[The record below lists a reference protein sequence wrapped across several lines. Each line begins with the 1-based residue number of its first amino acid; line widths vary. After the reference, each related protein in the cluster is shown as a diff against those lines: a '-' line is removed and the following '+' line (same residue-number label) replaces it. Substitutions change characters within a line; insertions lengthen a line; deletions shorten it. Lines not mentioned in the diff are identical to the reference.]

1 MQANKIDFTV
11 VEVQTEDQSVDKKQ
25 LGTYIYYNDQ
35 ELDHIVADETDHRIV
50 LELPSEDAIIRM
62 TLMKLSDQTRIGSI
76 SFKASTLNDNSG
88 DEIKEVWVTLFDHED
103 DDEYDGDLTEDD
115 LEVPRIKV
123 SLINGDLPEPSES
136 SNVKTITTITK
147 TVTQVPDTHEIMET
161 REYSIES
168 LKAELQSQLNELI
181 ESLRNTQV
189 DLDAENNSRIDVLAN
204 LENVHAE
211 LKGEDA
217 QDQEFTNI
225 LTKLKQETIDN
236 LNSNREEL
244 ESRKKNLLD
253 TIQELEDLAKQVQ
266 ADKEAAEAE
275 NARLKGM
282 IDSIDDQKDH
292 KMPEEALKLI
302 KDNEELKGNSE
313 KMTQDLLGFINQRN
327 EIVNAH
333 SNLVKEF
340 EKMINTY
347 HDDLRKAAQTE
358 KSLASEKAALQKE
371 LEFADLESDFM
382 KRRIEGGELDS
393 KSLSDA
399 LERLTNEYK
408 EADQEYI
415 RYTDQLRSN
424 LKNQKLTLD
433 DLVKKLDDI
442 EGEIADNEMHKSW
455 LVNDTNCIQ
464 GQIKKIEDIE
474 YEKNF
479 TEASGK
485 LNDFENQRRA
495 NQDALEKAYLNLQT
509 KIDVF
514 SDDLAGKQK
523 QRDEQADKINKALKD
538 LQDAT
543 SNINDLLKEIED
555 LQNKLFTDENRD
567 QVQKNAAIELES
579 LGNKLKTAK
588 DLREKAKGDLQ
599 DAINGL
605 DDKHRQLEEQKSK
618 LDSLTDEVNKLQG
631 VVDDRNKTICDL
643 ENDVRAA
650 DEELDR
656 LNNDDELERLQAY
669 LDDLDNKIHDTEVQI
684 GNRPPPKQEN
694 IYKAI
699 KGDLVDEM
707 LAKYI
712 QDCPVP
718 VKRLGGGFYLFG
730 TKKIYAKIMNGK
742 LVIRVGGGYMV
753 IEKFI
758 ETYADQ
764 ELTKIN
770 AILEREGL
778 TSVDEIDLEEYCLK
792 GNKTKY
798 GNTRGEASP
807 TSQPNLNS
815 SFRGNSSMKKSIN
828 GTTKTQKTV
837 KVSQIVSSKTTL

>member
-399 LERLTNEYK
+399 LDRLTNEYK

-442 EGEIADNEMHKSW
+442 EGEIADNEMHKS
-455 LVNDTNCIQ
+455 
-464 GQIKKIEDIE
+464 
-474 YEKNF
+474 
-479 TEASGK
+479 
-485 LNDFENQRRA
+485 
-495 NQDALEKAYLNLQT
+495 
-509 KIDVF
+509 
-514 SDDLAGKQK
+514 
-523 QRDEQADKINKALKD
+523 
-538 LQDAT
+538 
-543 SNINDLLKEIED
+543 
-555 LQNKLFTDENRD
+555 
-567 QVQKNAAIELES
+567 
-579 LGNKLKTAK
+579 
-588 DLREKAKGDLQ
+588 
-599 DAINGL
+599 
-605 DDKHRQLEEQKSK
+605 
-618 LDSLTDEVNKLQG
+618 
-631 VVDDRNKTICDL
+631 
-643 ENDVRAA
+643 
-650 DEELDR
+650 
-656 LNNDDELERLQAY
+656 
-669 LDDLDNKIHDTEVQI
+669 
-684 GNRPPPKQEN
+684 
-694 IYKAI
+694 
-699 KGDLVDEM
+699 
-707 LAKYI
+707 
-712 QDCPVP
+712 
-718 VKRLGGGFYLFG
+718 
-730 TKKIYAKIMNGK
+730 
-742 LVIRVGGGYMV
+742 
-753 IEKFI
+753 
-758 ETYADQ
+758 
-764 ELTKIN
+764 
-770 AILEREGL
+770 
-778 TSVDEIDLEEYCLK
+778 
-792 GNKTKY
+792 
-798 GNTRGEASP
+798 
-807 TSQPNLNS
+807 
-815 SFRGNSSMKKSIN
+815 
-828 GTTKTQKTV
+828 
-837 KVSQIVSSKTTL
+837 